1 MKLNNIF
8 KALTL
13 VVVMFVN
20 VICVSARNN
29 DNNLIR
35 NTEEKDGVMVG
46 QTVYKVD
53 GNTLTNYM
61 KYSYSYD
68 EDKRMTESISYK
80 WNGANN
86 AWENDLRMTYSYS
99 GKTVTTEY
107 YKWNNKS
114 NSYVLVPEMTVTM
127 DSREM

>member
-8 KALTL
+8 KAPTL

>member
-46 QTVYKVD
+46 QTVYKVN